1 MEKKS
6 LVEVLTLFE
15 SVLCVYEEFLG
26 VFQKYILLSL
36 HKHLP
41 FCAVILS
48 QIGSPQWSKSQTEP
62 KSAQSGSAL
71 FTSSFG

>member
-41 FCAVILS
+41 FRAVILS
-48 QIGSPQWSKSQTEP
+48 QNW
-62 KSAQSGSAL
+62 L
-71 FTSSFG
+71 FWHMQYKASRTMCQNGT